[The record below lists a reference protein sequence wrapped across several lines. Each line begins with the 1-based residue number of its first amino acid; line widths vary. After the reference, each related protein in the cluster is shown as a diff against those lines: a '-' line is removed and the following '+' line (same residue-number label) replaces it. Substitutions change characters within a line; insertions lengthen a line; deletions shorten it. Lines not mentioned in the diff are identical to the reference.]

1 MRILLTGKN
10 GQVGWELQRSLAPL
24 GEVIALGSAE
34 MNLADPQMIRQ
45 TLAEIRPDIIVNPAA
60 YTAVDKAES
69 EPELAM
75 AVNGVAPAVLAEE
88 AKRLNAALIHFSTD
102 YVFDGAQAAPYRE
115 SDAPNPQSVYGK
127 TKLAGENAICAS
139 GAKHLILRTSWV
151 YGVYGGN
158 FMKTM
163 LRLGLERDE
172 LRVVADQFGAP
183 TWARDL
189 ATATHTLLQQWQTK
203 NFDDKLSGV
212 YHLTA
217 AGKTSWH
224 AYAAEIF
231 RLARLGDPALAQ
243 KSLSVLPIS
252 TAEFPTPA
260 KRPANSVLSNEKIRQ
275 MFGIQLPNWQASL
288 AICLEEMGMRTI
300 CIDRFSGISSASFLN
315 LSS

>member
-10 GQVGWELQRSLAPL
+10 GQVGWELQRALAPL

-34 MNLADPQMIRQ
+34 MNLADPQAIRQ
-45 TLAEIRPDIIVNPAA
+45 TLAEVRPDVIINPAA
-60 YTAVDKAES
+60 YTAVDKAET
-69 EPELAM
+69 EPDLAM
-75 AVNGVAPAVLAEE
+75 AVNGSAPGILAEE

-102 YVFDGAQAAPYRE
+102 YVFDGAQTAPYTE
-115 SDAPNPQSVYGK
+115 EDSPNPQSMYGRS
-127 TKLAGENAICAS
+127 KLAGELAIRAS

-151 YGVYGGN
+151 YGVHGGN

-163 LRLGLERDE
+163 LRLGRERDE

-189 ATATHTLLQQWQTK
+189 ATATATLLQKWQTAQ
-203 NFDDKLSGV
+203 FDPMLSGV

-217 AGKTSWH
+217 AGRTSWH
-224 AYAAEIF
+224 EYAVEIF
-231 RLARLGDPALAQ
+231 RLARPWDAALAQ
-243 KSLSVLPIS
+243 RSPSVLPIS

-275 MFGIQLPNWQASL
+275 VFGVQLPDWQGSL
-288 AICLEEMGMRTI
+288 RDCLEEVLKPA
-300 CIDRFSGISSASFLN
+300 SATPD
-315 LSS
+315 